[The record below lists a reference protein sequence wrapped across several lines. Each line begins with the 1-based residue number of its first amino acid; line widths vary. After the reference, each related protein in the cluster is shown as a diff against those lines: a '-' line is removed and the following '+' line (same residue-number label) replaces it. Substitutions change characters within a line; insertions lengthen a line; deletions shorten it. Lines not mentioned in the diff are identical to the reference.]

1 MLSADR
7 DAGIAHRGSDPNP
20 AIAVPDLT
28 FTARIKLNERM
39 LLLSI
44 FERIACATPDNC
56 PVRLNV
62 AKPPGGLQSV

>member
-7 DAGIAHRGSDPNP
+7 DAGIAHRGSDPDP

-28 FTARIKLNERM
+28 STARIKLNERM

-44 FERIACATPDNC
+44 FERIA
-56 PVRLNV
+56 
-62 AKPPGGLQSV
+62 